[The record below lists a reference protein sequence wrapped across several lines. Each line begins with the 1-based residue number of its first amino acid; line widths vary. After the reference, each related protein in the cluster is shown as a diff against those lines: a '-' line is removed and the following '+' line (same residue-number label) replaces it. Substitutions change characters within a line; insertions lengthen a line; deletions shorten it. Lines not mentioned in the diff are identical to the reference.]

1 MIKTSILLHDVS
13 IKPKAYQIRTIGVS
27 SWQHDH
33 NLRVQ
38 KQAASV
44 SKKKNT
50 SKKERAILL
59 IKKLLRSSWFQS
71 GNKISNDCFTRKRK
85 LPFPLV
91 CILILQK
98 SVKSMQLVLNEVF
111 MKLGLVLET
120 ASSSAFT
127 QARHKLLH
135 TAYIELN
142 KRAIVDIVYSDDT
155 YKRYR
160 GFRVLAID
168 GSEIVLPNEPEVIR
182 MYGSR
187 KVNNQ
192 YEKGGFY
199 GAGRASV
206 CYDVFNGIILD
217 SILAH
222 GNAYEVNLALDHLDF
237 VNPESD
243 LLTFDRGYPSYLFL
257 STLVQKRINFVGRCS
272 RGSFKEAQ
280 RLFKHSISSTVVTL
294 RPNSL
299 IKKEIKSRGLP
310 DHITV
315 RFVRVVLSTGEVEVL
330 VTSLLDEDDYPSLE
344 FKEIY
349 AFRWG
354 VETFYG
360 LIKERLCLENFTG
373 KTAESVR
380 QDFYAT
386 IFISNLESLFT
397 EETNKELEEKGSK
410 NKYSQQVNRA
420 VSFNT
425 IKNYAIDLF
434 YKEEDITVI
443 LGKMTHLFKLST
455 VCRREGRSVPRAK
468 YSDRRSRNYYK
479 RRKKANF

>member
-1 MIKTSILLHDVS
+1 MHSDVS
-13 IKPKAYQIRTIGVS
+13 IKPNAYQLRAIGVP

-33 NLRVQ
+33 NLSVQ

-44 SKKKNT
+44 FKHKNS

-59 IKKLLRSSWFQS
+59 IKKLLRCLRFQS
-71 GNKISNDCFTRKRK
+71 DNKISNDCFTRKRK

-98 SVKSMQLVLNEVF
+98 SVKSLQIVLNEVF

-155 YKRYR
+155 YKKYR

-168 GSEIVLPNEPEVIR
+168 GSEIVLPNEPEVIT
-182 MYGSR
+182 MYGARTVS
-187 KVNNQ
+187 NQ
-192 YEKGGFY
+192 HGKDGFY
-199 GAGRASV
+199 GIGRGSV

-222 GNAYEVNLALDHLDF
+222 GNAYEVNLAIEHLDF
-237 VNPESD
+237 VHPESD
-243 LLTFDRGYPSYLFL
+243 LVTFDRGYPSYLFL
-257 STLVQKRINFVGRCS
+257 STLAQKRIHFVGRCS

-280 RLFKHSISSTVVTL
+280 RLFEHSIASTVVTL
-294 RPNSL
+294 RPNSS
-299 IKKEIKSRGLP
+299 IKKEIKARGLP

-330 VTSLLDEDDYPSLE
+330 VTSLLDEDDYPSVA

-360 LIKERLCLENFTG
+360 IIKERLCLENFTG

-397 EETNKELEEKGSK
+397 EETNQELEEKGAT
-410 NKYSQQVNRA
+410 NKYAQQVNRA

-434 YKEEDITVI
+434 YKEEDIIVI
-443 LGKMTHLFKLST
+443 LEKMTHLFKLSS
-455 VCRREGRSVPRAK
+455 VCRREGRSVPRTKFSAH
-468 YSDRRSRNYYK
+468 RSRNYYK
-479 RRKKANF
+479 RRKKVNF